1 MNDALSPPPDLPESH
16 SSTHLPLPNPFKAL
30 KSLSTDR
37 ITDTDK
43 EEPFSRLDLGEEI
56 DNGEVGP
63 SASIIGLRMHDDGEN
78 VRLCAW
84 TAHDIL
90 VSAMAALY
98 AFMTDHCAGL

>member
-84 TAHDIL
+84 TAQEML
-90 VSAMAALY
+90 VRPSPACHS
-98 AFMTDHCAGL
+98 FMTDHLVGL